1 MKFKNTKP
9 LKPKK
14 QSLPKKTK
22 EKEARLAESRQ
33 AKKLQFPNIYRRI
46 TEEKDFPHI
55 LKILKKMTIIFV
67 FMAIIVFTLFIAVD
81 LYKNY
86 VQNQQVQA
94 ERQKLIHEVN
104 IWKSF
109 SDKYKNYKE
118 VYFQIAVREFQ
129 LGNFKTAEQYLK
141 KTLFIDPNYEEALK
155 LEKELNRK

>member
-9 LKPKK
+9 IRPKK
-14 QSLPKKTK
+14 QRAPKKIKDK
-22 EKEARLAESRQ
+22 E
-33 AKKLQFPNIYRRI
+33 AKKLQFPKISRRFP
-46 TEEKDFPHI
+46 ERKDLLYV
-55 LKILKKMTIIFV
+55 LKILKKMTVVFV
-67 FMAIIVFTLFIAVD
+67 LTSIAVFILFVAVD

-86 VQNQQVQA
+86 SKNQQIQA
-94 ERQKLIHEVN
+94 ERQKLIHEIN

-129 LGNFKTAEQYLK
+129 LGNFTTAEQYLK

-155 LEKELNRK
+155 LQKELDNK